1 MKLTEFFERTYVVN
15 LPDRQDRRRD
25 ITKEL
30 ANVGISLAP
39 NSVEIFPAV
48 RPETAGEF
56 PSIGAWGCFLSHLSI
71 LKHAR
76 QQNLSNV
83 LVMEDD
89 LAISPTLIA
98 QQSALIEQLQGQD
111 WGMVYLGH
119 YLTDRNLPKVDPN
132 GRSSEAAVLLK
143 PYTLGIQ
150 TTHFYGVNG
159 QILDRLIAFLE
170 QVQQR
175 PKGHPD
181 GGPMHVDGAYSTFR
195 AQNPDI
201 MTLIAEPNL
210 GWQRSSRSDINASAW
225 YDYVPLVREVAN
237 VARGAKV
244 WLSNK

>member
-1 MKLTEFFERTYVVN
+1 MKLTNFFERTYVVN

-30 ANVGISLAP
+30 ANVDISFAP
-39 NSVEIFPAV
+39 NSVEIFPAI

-56 PSIGAWGCFLSHLSI
+56 PSVGARGCFLSHLSI

-76 QQNLSNV
+76 EQNVSNV
-83 LVMEDD
+83 LVIEDD
-89 LAISPTLIA
+89 LAISKTLVA

-111 WGMVYLGH
+111 WGMVYFGH
-119 YLTDRNLPKVDPN
+119 NLTDHKLPGKHLND
-132 GRSSEAAVLLK
+132 RSREQGSHLQR
-143 PYTLGIQ
+143 YTMGIQ

-175 PKGHPD
+175 PAGHPD
-181 GGPMHVDGAYSTFR
+181 GGPMHVDGAYSIFR

-201 MTLIAEPNL
+201 TTLIAEPNL
-210 GWQRSSRSDINASAW
+210 GSQRSSRSDINASSW
-225 YDYVPLVREVAN
+225 YDYMPLVRDVAN
-237 VARGAKV
+237 AARGAKV
-244 WLSNK
+244 WLSNQ